1 MAVTV
6 RITVGIGTV
15 GIRIV
20 RFGLGLGV
28 SRTLANTLGA
38 SVGERSASGVTGY
51 ASKAIIATIAIG
63 ISTISVGMVV
73 TGLGVGLGLGISRT
87 LTDTL
92 GASVGER
99 SASGVTGYSSEAI
112 ITTIAI
118 IGIGTIGIG
127 MIITGLGVSLGGSL
141 STTTKALRADS
152 WGPSARPGWHTKAS
166 HSTIGVSVSGIA
178 IGIGVDTWCP
188 AGFGFGFGH
197 GHGGKSGQQKKLHD
211 GDLMPSVMRRA
222 AVSPM

>member
-1 MAVTV
+1 
-6 RITVGIGTV
+6 
-15 GIRIV
+15 
-20 RFGLGLGV
+20 
-28 SRTLANTLGA
+28 
-38 SVGERSASGVTGY
+38 
-51 ASKAIIATIAIG
+51 
-63 ISTISVGMVV
+63 MVV

-141 STTTKALRADS
+141 STTTKALRAES

-166 HSTIGVSVSGIA
+166 HSTIGVSGIA

-188 AGFGFGFGH
+188 AGFGR
-197 GHGGKSGQQKKLHD
+197 GHGGMSGQQKKLHD
-211 GDLMPSVMRRA
+211 GDLMPSV
-222 AVSPM
+222 